1 MRELIHAR
9 VHEYYWQD
17 DFSCALTTL
26 KTLAELFYPELHPQ
40 VINAAFGLNA
50 GRFGLQCGLV
60 EGGLLFIGSYGNH
73 KSIAQD
79 QIRELCHQYCREFQ
93 ARFGSMLC
101 TELRPQGFGPENPPH
116 LCENLTKQAICFAAE
131 FIAEKIEIK

>member
-1 MRELIHAR
+1 MRDLIHSR
-9 VHEYYWQD
+9 VHEYYWQN

-26 KTLAELFYPELHPQ
+26 KILAELYYPGLHPQ

-60 EGGLLFIGSYGNH
+60 EGGLLFIGSYGCQKDIDH
-73 KSIAQD
+73 E
-79 QIRELCHQYCREFQ
+79 QIRQLCQEYCREFE

-101 TELRPQGFGPENPPH
+101 RELRPQGFSPDNPPH
-116 LCENLTKQAICFAAE
+116 LCENITKEAVCFSAE
-131 FIAEKIEIK
+131 FVMEKLGK